1 MRRPERSSPL
11 VLLLLLA
18 AALPSA
24 SDAQQRQLPV
34 AIEIAPLFGNDV
46 VRPRTWAPILLT
58 LTNRTQR
65 AFQGEVQLDVKSWR
79 SEALAHR
86 TRLDLPAGATRQVQL
101 DVYMPDDGSELKAHY
116 VVSSGLAGRQTY
128 TSPYSTGG
136 AAVVVLARESRL
148 RSVLNGIDSSTQ
160 DEYGSVRQVEM
171 PVGSLGYDPNT
182 GEPLAPL
189 TSLGYTPVA
198 LVVARSNELEAL
210 SPVQRDA
217 LKGWV
222 ATGGRLL
229 VFPRTPEA
237 VRQPFLQS
245 LVGDVT
251 LGPRDPIPGTY
262 QSRPPDR
269 ANESWIPTDTNEW
282 VDESFGGSRRLGFGR
297 VYLATYDGTVRP
309 HVDAHYTRAT
319 VASVARV
326 QEARVRMPMF
336 TFGQAEEQSYGWGG
350 PSGFQEL
357 RAALDPNESF
367 RPALGFVAILLLFY
381 VILVGP
387 VNFRWV
393 AKKNRPI
400 FALVTTPIAALG
412 CLFLMLVVG
421 YVGKGVTMRYRQV
434 QLTEGVAGQP
444 LGSERTY
451 LSLFLTRPTSFDLPN
466 AEGLRL
472 LREGSPRMPQV
483 VTDGVDRSLE
493 ELQGGLWQTLFLRR
507 DDTRDLGGT
516 ITFDVESLRLVG
528 VRNGTGMTLRDAVL
542 LAPGGSVYRIGDVP
556 PGGTGAIEEQPLV
569 TLNDEQWYWG
579 AGSPD
584 NRAFSRALGMNSE
597 EGRQT
602 IYGLASLAG
611 GRMQA
616 TTPLLFARIERSNG
630 ELAGT
635 FSEETSVHL
644 LRIVVPNVEPAVH
657 VSRDNDF
664 GDEPAPIYPDDLD
677 DMGLPGMTDEQN
689 QMVQEAIEGS
699 EGTVG
704 QSAQEILDE
713 AEPMVDSPDGL
724 MDGVGEDAP

>member
-1 MRRPERSSPL
+1 MRRLERPSSRFGAL
-11 VLLLLLA
+11 VLLIA

-24 SDAQQRQLPV
+24 TDAQQRQLPV
-34 AIEIAPLFGNDV
+34 AIEVAPLFGSEV
-46 VRPRTWAPILLT
+46 IRPRSWAPILLT

-65 AFQGEVQLDVKSWR
+65 AYQGEVQLDVKSWR
-79 SEALAHR
+79 SEGLSHR

-101 DVYMPDDGSELKAHY
+101 DIFMPDDGSELASRY
-116 VVSSGLAGRQTY
+116 LVDGRIAGRQSY

-136 AAVVVLARESRL
+136 AAVVVIARESRL
-148 RSVLNGIDSSTQ
+148 RSVLGGIQSSTQ

-171 PVGSLGYDPNT
+171 PIGSLSYDPNT
-182 GEPLAPL
+182 GEPLAPQ
-189 TSLGYTPVA
+189 SALGYTPVA
-198 LVVARSNELEAL
+198 LVVARSSELEAM
-210 SPVQRDA
+210 SAVQREA

-222 ATGGRLL
+222 ASGGRLL

-245 LVGDVT
+245 LIGEVQLMESQPVAGRFEAM
-251 LGPRDPIPGTY
+251 P
-262 QSRPPDR
+262 
-269 ANESWIPTDTNEW
+269 ANAQNQTWVPTDTSEW
-282 VDESFGGSRRLGFGR
+282 VDEAFGGSRRLGFGR

-309 HVDAHYTRAT
+309 HVDASYTRST

-326 QEARVRMPMF
+326 QESRVRMPMF
-336 TFGQAEEQSYGWGG
+336 AFGQPEEQSYGFGG

-367 RPALGFVAILLLFY
+367 RPALGFVAVLLLFY

-387 VNFRWV
+387 VNFRWI

-400 FALVTTPIAALG
+400 FALVTTPVVAIG

-434 QLTEGVAGQP
+434 QVTEGVAGEA

-451 LSLFLTRPTSFDLPN
+451 LSLFLTRPTSFDLPD
-466 AEGLRL
+466 AQGLRL
-472 LREGSPRMPQV
+472 LREGSPRMPSV

-493 ELQGGLWQTLFLRR
+493 DLQGGLWQTLFLRR
-507 DDTRDLGGT
+507 DATRDLGGT

-528 VRNGTGMTLRDAVL
+528 VRNGTGMTLRDAIL
-542 LAPGGSVYRIGDVP
+542 LAPGGSVYPIGDVA
-556 PGGTGAIEEQPLV
+556 PGGTGTIGEQPLV

-584 NRAFSRALGMNSE
+584 NRAFARALGMNTE

-602 IYGLASLAG
+602 IYGLASVAG
-611 GRMQA
+611 GRMQG
-616 TTPLLFARIERSNG
+616 TTPLLFARIERSGG
-630 ELAGT
+630 EMAGT
-635 FSEETSVHL
+635 FSEETTMHL
-644 LRIVVPNVEPAVH
+644 LRIVVPSPEPMVH
-657 VSRDNDF
+657 VSR
-664 GDEPAPIYPDDLD
+664 GDYQPTYPEEPAAEPYPPPELFPELD
-677 DMGLPGMTDEQN
+677 DKPDAPLPPEM
-689 QMVQEAIEGS
+689 I
-699 EGTVG
+699 
-704 QSAQEILDE
+704 
-713 AEPMVDSPDGL
+713 DSPEDL